1 MKRSSALGSLIL
13 LGPFVVLGVLYLLTT
28 SPIDTSRPLEISPTG
43 PITIALAGDLL
54 ITDPLG
60 AAERDQGFVAARSAV
75 RSATFA
81 LANLEMNLRDASDP
95 PPAGT
100 DASSRWPWGSSRQ
113 AEFLRELGFDAVTLA
128 NDHAADHGVDAVLS
142 TRRVLDAAGILHA
155 GTGEDLAE
163 ARAPLKAGRIAVFG
177 VAVSS
182 MPDARATASRGE
194 IKGRAGVNPLR
205 YTADI
210 TVDAATFRTLR
221 ESAPAAADPQAGE
234 SELKMS
240 GATIK
245 KGERTSVDFVVD
257 PADEREIL
265 EAIRAA
271 RRDAGVVIVSV
282 HAHEPSNTSDEPA
295 RFVQRFARAAVD
307 AGAVIVVG
315 HGPHRLRGVEV
326 YGGGVILY
334 SLGNFFYQPLR
345 VDFRAANMFD
355 RGANLYEA
363 AVGAG
368 SAAGADRSPA
378 EEGAW
383 WKSVLA
389 LATVDSTGVTALSL
403 VPLDLGSDKSLETR
417 GIPRVVRAETSG
429 LLEQVQAT
437 ARSLGT
443 EVSVDPTSGHIF
455 VRLAAP

>member
-1 MKRSSALGSLIL
+1 MRKSAVGLLIV
-13 LGPFVVLGVLYLLTT
+13 LGPFVVLAVLYQLTT
-28 SPIDTSRPLEISPTG
+28 SPIDNSRPLEIPQTG

-60 AAERDQGFVAARSAV
+60 AAERDQGFVAARSAI
-75 RSATFA
+75 RGATFA
-81 LANLEMNLRDASDP
+81 LGNLEMNLREAGEPPSPDAQ
-95 PPAGT
+95 A
-100 DASSRWPWGSSRQ
+100 SRWPWGGERQ
-113 AEFLRELGFDAVTLA
+113 ATFLRELGFDAVTLA
-128 NDHAADHGVDAVLS
+128 NDHAADYGVDAVLS

-155 GTGEDLAE
+155 GTGEDLAQ

-182 MPDARATASRGE
+182 MPDARATASRAE

-210 TVDAATFRTLR
+210 TVDATTFRTLS
-221 ESAPAAADPQAGE
+221 ESAPASTGSRAGE

-245 KGERTSVDFVVD
+245 KGEQTSVDFVVD
-257 PADEREIL
+257 PDDEREIID
-265 EAIRAA
+265 AIRVA
-271 RRDAGVVIVSV
+271 RRDADVVVVSV
-282 HAHEPSNTSDEPA
+282 HAHEPSNASDDPA
-295 RFVQRFARAAVD
+295 RFVQRFARAAID
-307 AGAVIVVG
+307 AGAAIVVG

-326 YGGGVILY
+326 YGSGVILY

-345 VDFRAANMFD
+345 VDFRAANLFD
-355 RGANLYEA
+355 RGANLFEA

-368 SAAGADRSPA
+368 SGAAVESPVDDPS
-378 EEGAW
+378 W

-389 LATVDSTGVTALSL
+389 VATVDSRGVTALSL
-403 VPLDLGSDKSLETR
+403 VALDLGSDKSLETR
-417 GIPRVVRAETSG
+417 GIPRVIRAGTSG
-429 LLEQVQAT
+429 LLGQVQT
-437 ARSLGT
+437 LGRSLGT
-443 EVSVDPTSGHIF
+443 EVSEDPISGQIL

>member
-1 MKRSSALGSLIL
+1 MRKSAVGLLIV
-13 LGPFVVLGVLYLLTT
+13 LGPFVALGLLYQLTT
-28 SPIDTSRPLEISPTG
+28 SPLDTSRPLEIPATG

-60 AAERDQGFVAARSAV
+60 AAERDQGFVAARSAI
-75 RSATFA
+75 RGATFA
-81 LANLEMNLRDASDP
+81 MANLEMNLRDADDP
-95 PPAGT
+95 PPPEAQ
-100 DASSRWPWGSSRQ
+100 ASRWPWGGERQ
-113 AEFLRELGFDAVTLA
+113 AGFLRELGFDAVTLA
-128 NDHAADHGVDAVLS
+128 NDHAADYGVDALLS
-142 TRRVLDAAGILHA
+142 THRVLDAAGILHA
-155 GTGEDLAE
+155 GTGEDLAQ
-163 ARAPLKAGRIAVFG
+163 ARAPLRAGRIAVLG

-194 IKGRAGVNPLR
+194 IKGRAGVSPLR

-210 TVDAATFRTLR
+210 TVDATTFRTLSD
-221 ESAPAAADPQAGE
+221 SAPAGPGAQPGE
-234 SELKMS
+234 NEIKMS

-245 KGERTSVDFVVD
+245 KGERTGVDFVVD
-257 PADEREIL
+257 PADEREII

-271 RRDAGVVIVSV
+271 RRDAGIVIVSV
-282 HAHEPSNTSDEPA
+282 HAHEPANASVEPA
-295 RFVQRFARAAVD
+295 GFVQRFAHAAID

-345 VDFRAANMFD
+345 VDFRTANMFD
-355 RGANLYEA
+355 RGANLYDA

-368 SAAGADRSPA
+368 GGAGADRPPT
-378 EEGAW
+378 ENPAW

-389 LATVDSTGVTALSL
+389 VATVDAGGVTALSL

-417 GIPRVVRAETSG
+417 GIPRVVRGDTSG
-429 LLEQVQAT
+429 LLEQVQGMAKG
-437 ARSLGT
+437 LGT
-443 EVSVDPTSGHIF
+443 EVGLEPTSGQLL
-455 VRLAAP
+455 VRIAPP

>member
-1 MKRSSALGSLIL
+1 MRKSFLGLLIV
-13 LGPFVVLGVLYLLTT
+13 LGPFVVLGVLYQLTT
-28 SPIDTSRPLEISPTG
+28 SPLDTSRPLEIPQTG

-75 RSATFA
+75 RAATFA
-81 LANLEMNLRDASDP
+81 LANLEMNLRGADDA

-100 DASSRWPWGSSRQ
+100 EAPARWPWGSSRQ

-128 NDHAADHGVDAVLS
+128 NDHAGDYGVEGLQS
-142 TRRVLDAAGILHA
+142 TRRVLDAAGVLHA
-155 GTGEDLAE
+155 GTGDDLAQ
-163 ARAPLKAGRIAVFG
+163 ARAPLRAGRIAVFG

-182 MPDARATASRGE
+182 MPDARATASRAE

-210 TVDAATFRTLR
+210 TVDASTFQTLSG
-221 ESAPAAADPQAGE
+221 SAPATPGSPASE
-234 SELKMS
+234 NELKMS

-245 KGERTSVDFVVD
+245 RGDRTTVDFVVD

-265 EAIRAA
+265 DAIRAA
-271 RRDAGVVIVSV
+271 RRDADVVIVSV
-282 HAHEPSNTSDEPA
+282 HAHEPSNASDEPA
-295 RFVQRFARAAVD
+295 RFVQRFSRAAID
-307 AGAVIVVG
+307 AGAAIVVG

-326 YGGGVILY
+326 YGSGVILY

-345 VDFRAANMFD
+345 IDFRAANMFD

-368 SAAGADRSPA
+368 GGEVPNRTPVEDP
-378 EEGAW
+378 AW

-389 LATVDSTGVTALSL
+389 VAKVDSTGVTGLSL
-403 VPLDLGSDKSLETR
+403 IPLNLGSDKSLETR
-417 GIPRVVRAETSG
+417 GIPRVVRAESSG
-429 LLEQVQAT
+429 VLEPMQAL

-443 EVSVDPTSGHIF
+443 EVSVEPTTGQIL